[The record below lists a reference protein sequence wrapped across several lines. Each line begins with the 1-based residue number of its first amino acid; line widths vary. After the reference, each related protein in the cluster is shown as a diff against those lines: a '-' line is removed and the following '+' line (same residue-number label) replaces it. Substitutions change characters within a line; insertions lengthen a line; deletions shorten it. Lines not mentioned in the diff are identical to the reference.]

1 MTTTIKNISEY
12 KNYKDYICGMSEDDM
27 DATPYE
33 YMDKTELFDLKKI
46 RIKYNFH
53 PRSKVMVITQLWDGK
68 DRANN
73 IPPPLNKDNM
83 FYDTL
88 CQCPKDVEG
97 AVPTYLPWIYGVPYP
112 FGNVVI
118 FGETKDELIERQN
131 KMNEEKRMKKVR
143 KEFMKKLE
151 KCDEK
156 MMCMLIDRL
165 EELEEENNK

>member
-1 MTTTIKNISEY
+1 
-12 KNYKDYICGMSEDDM
+12 M

-33 YMDKTELFDLKKI
+33 YGRDIAEMFDLKKI

-53 PRSKVMVITQLWDGK
+53 PRSKVIIITELLWKTDQGTK
-68 DRANN
+68 Y
-73 IPPPLNKDNM
+73 PPLNKDNI
-83 FYDTL
+83 YNDYIYEVS
-88 CQCPKDVEG
+88 KDFEG
-97 AVPTYLPWIYGVPYP
+97 AVQSKAIPWLYGVEYP

-131 KMNEEKRMKKVR
+131 KMNEEKRMKQVR
-143 KEFMKKLE
+143 KEFIDKIK